1 MEPVLPQHNIA
12 LLNYPGAQLAALYGL
27 KDMFEVANRLAEGQ
41 TNSVLKP
48 HIVDLFEDTA
58 THLHDLPTCAAL
70 IAPPSLSAEK
80 HTGQGAVH
88 HWIKTQHQKGALICS
103 ACAGAYLLAATGL
116 LNGRTATTHWA
127 LKQEFSETYPSV
139 QLNTDQ
145 LIVDEG
151 DIITAGGVMAW
162 TDLGVRVVE
171 RFLGPAIML
180 DLAHQLLIEPGR
192 CEQRLFSAFRPELHH
207 GDAAILKVQHWLQTT
222 FTTRVTVK
230 GMAEH
235 AGLTSRTF
243 LRRFYRATG
252 LNPKAYLQLLRV
264 EKARRQL
271 ELTPKPVNEIAWAVG
286 YEDPTAFRRIFLR
299 IVGLPPGEYRKR
311 FSVEAA
317 RQALER

>member
-1 MEPVLPQHNIA
+1 
-12 LLNYPGAQLAALYGL
+12 
-27 KDMFEVANRLAEGQ
+27 MFEVANRLAEGE
-41 TNSVLKP
+41 TNSVLTP

-58 THLHDLPTCAAL
+58 THLDHLPSCAAL

-80 HTGQGAVH
+80 YTGQGAVH
-88 HWIKTQHQKGALICS
+88 HWIKTQHQQGALICS

-127 LKQEFSETYPSV
+127 LEKEFSETYPSV

-145 LIVDEG
+145 LIIDEG
-151 DIITAGGVMAW
+151 DIMTAGGVMAW
-162 TDLGVRVVE
+162 TDLGLRVVE

-207 GDAAILKVQHWLQTT
+207 GDAAILKVQHWLLTT
-222 FTTRVTVK
+222 FTTRVTVE

-243 LRRFYRATG
+243 LRRFCRATG
-252 LNPKAYLQLLRV
+252 HNPKAYLQLMRV

-271 ELTPKPVNEIAWAVG
+271 ELTSKPVNEIAWSVG
-286 YEDPTAFRRIFLR
+286 YEDPTAFRRVFLKV
-299 IVGLPPGEYRKR
+299 VGLPPDEYRKR

-317 RQALER
+317 RQVLEP